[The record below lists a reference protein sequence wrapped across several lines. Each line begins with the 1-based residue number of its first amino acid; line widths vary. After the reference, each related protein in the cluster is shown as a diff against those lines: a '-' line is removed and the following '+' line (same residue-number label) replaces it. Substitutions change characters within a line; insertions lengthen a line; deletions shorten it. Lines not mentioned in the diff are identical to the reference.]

1 MNSKIKLEENTGITL
16 IALVVTIIVL
26 LILAGVSISMLTG
39 QNGILNRAAEAKEK
53 TAEAQKQENNTLTEY
68 EKTFNKYMSNL
79 PSTEYTTPYLPD
91 TNKFERVD
99 GTDLSTGL
107 VIREKAT
114 GSEYVWVEVP
124 KTSEVYKNAGL
135 DISTFGESEYNL
147 IEKDLQDYT
156 SEYRTQTNFKDEFFE
171 DSSEGWFKNANEYNE
186 AKYKMLKSVYENGG
200 FWVGRYEAGVEENIV
215 ISGNR
220 NLMPISMGDIYPY
233 NFITRTQAKN
243 LAEKIESG
251 NYISSLIYGL
261 QWDLM
266 VKYIETKGNVS
277 IDKLNSDSTT
287 VGNYI
292 NSEFELK
299 RGKFAQE
306 LAFENWYNF
315 DSEEKKMLVTGR
327 KKITQ
332 SVASNGI
339 LLTTGATEATNLQN
353 IYDIAGNVWE
363 WTLERNSEDKNQL
376 CVRRGGSFV
385 NMGSYNYISCRNLS
399 SITDNSAN
407 IGFRV
412 TIY

>member
-1 MNSKIKLEENTGITL
+1 
-16 IALVVTIIVL
+16 
-26 LILAGVSISMLTG
+26 MLTG

-53 TAEAQKQENNTLTEY
+53 TEEAQKQENETLNDY

-79 PSTEYTTPYLPD
+79 PSTEYTIPYLPD

-107 VIREKAT
+107 VIKEKAT

-124 KTSEVYKNAGL
+124 KTREVYKNAGL
-135 DISTFGESEYNL
+135 DISTFGENECNL

-171 DSSEGWFKNANEYNE
+171 DTSEGWFKNANEYNE

-200 FWVGRYEAGVEENIV
+200 FWVGRYEAGSEKNMAVTENRELI
-215 ISGNR
+215 
-220 NLMPISMGDIYPY
+220 PISKENMYPY
-233 NFITRTQAKN
+233 NYITRTQAKG
-243 LAEKIESG
+243 LAEKIEAG

-266 VKYIETKGNVS
+266 IKYIEIKGNVS
-277 IDKLNSDSTT
+277 IDKLNSDSTA
-287 VGNYI
+287 VGNYT

-306 LAFENWYNF
+306 LDFKNWYNF
-315 DSEEKKMLVTGR
+315 DSEEKNTLVTGR
-327 KKITQ
+327 KKIAQ

-339 LLTTGATEATNLQN
+339 LLTTGATENTKIQN
-353 IYDIAGNVWE
+353 IYDIAGNLWE
-363 WTLERNSEDKNQL
+363 WTLEGNSGDKSQL

-385 NMGSYNYISCRNLS
+385 NMGSYNPISYRNLS
-399 SITDNSAN
+399 GTTDNSAN

>member
-124 KTSEVYKNAGL
+124 KTGEVYKNAGL

>member
-1 MNSKIKLEENTGITL
+1 
-16 IALVVTIIVL
+16 
-26 LILAGVSISMLTG
+26 MLTG

-53 TAEAQKQENNTLTEY
+53 TEIASKDERRKLAQEEALMNT
-68 EKTFNKYMSNL
+68 EKTTYKGITL
-79 PSTEYTTPYLPD
+79 PEGFAPT
-91 TNKFERVD
+91 KID
-99 GTDLSTGL
+99 GEDSIDDGL
-107 VIREKAT
+107 VIT
-114 GSEYVWVEVP
+114 DVYGNEYVWIEVP
-124 KTSEVYKNAGL
+124 KTATVYPTAGVS
-135 DISTFGESEYNL
+135 ISSFTDEEYTK
-147 IEKDLQDYT
+147 IEEDLHKYTNDYRNGT
-156 SEYRTQTNFKDEFFE
+156 SYRDVYYA
-171 DSSEGWFKNANEYNE
+171 DSTTGWFTDADQYNRL
-186 AKYKMLKSVYENGG
+186 KQKMLKSVYQNGG
-200 FWVGRYEAGVEENIV
+200 FWVGRYEAGIEENIV

-220 NLMPISMGDIYPY
+220 NLMPISMENIYPY
-233 NFITRTQAKN
+233 NFITRTQAKK
-243 LAEKIESG
+243 LAEKIEAG

-277 IDKLNSDSTT
+277 MDKLNSDSTT

-306 LAFENWYNF
+306 LAFVNWYNF
-315 DSEEKKMLVTGR
+315 DSEEKPMLVTGR
-327 KKITQ
+327 KKIAQ
-332 SVASNGI
+332 SVTSNGI
-339 LLTTGATEATNLQN
+339 LITTGATENTKIQN

-363 WTLERNSEDKNQL
+363 WTMEGSSEDKNKL

-385 NMGSYNYISCRNLS
+385 NMGSYNSISCRNLS

>member
-1 MNSKIKLEENTGITL
+1 
-16 IALVVTIIVL
+16 
-26 LILAGVSISMLTG
+26 MLTG
-39 QNGILNRAAEAKEK
+39 QNGILNRAADAKEK
-53 TAEAQKQENNTLTEY
+53 TEVAQKDETETLNEY

-79 PSTEYTTPYLPD
+79 PSTEYTSPYFPD
-91 TNKFERVD
+91 TNKFERVED
-99 GTDLSTGL
+99 TDLSTGL

-124 KTSEVYKNAGL
+124 KTGDVYKNAGL
-135 DISTFGESEYNL
+135 DISIFGENEYNL

-156 SEYRTQTNFKDEFFE
+156 SEYRTQVEFKDDFFE
-171 DSSEGWFKNANEYNE
+171 DSSEGWFKNANEYND

-200 FWVGRYEAGVEENIV
+200 FWVGRYEAGIEENIA

-220 NLMPISMGDIYPY
+220 NLMPISMENIYPY
-233 NFITRTQAKN
+233 NFITRTQAKK
-243 LAEKIESG
+243 LAEKIEAG

-277 IDKLNSDSTT
+277 MDKLNSDSTT

-306 LAFENWYNF
+306 LAFVNWYNF
-315 DSEEKKMLVTGR
+315 DSEEKPMLVTGR
-327 KKITQ
+327 KKIAQ
-332 SVASNGI
+332 SVTSNGI
-339 LLTTGATEATNLQN
+339 LITTGATENTKIQN

-363 WTLERNSEDKNQL
+363 WTMEGNSEDKNKL

-385 NMGSYNYISCRNLS
+385 NMGSYNSISCRNLS

>member
-26 LILAGVSISMLTG
+26 LILAGVSVSMLTG

-124 KTSEVYKNAGL
+124 KTSDVYKNAGL
-135 DISTFGESEYNL
+135 DISTFGENEYNL

-200 FWVGRYEAGVEENIV
+200 FWVGRYEAGSSVIRTKLMEERQV
-215 ISGNR
+215 
-220 NLMPISMGDIYPY
+220 PIIKANVYPY
-233 NFITRTQAKN
+233 NYITRTQAKV
-243 LAEKIESG
+243 LSEQVESG
-251 NYISSLIYGL
+251 SSTSSLIYGL
-261 QWDLM
+261 QWGLM
-266 VKYIETKGNVS
+266 LKYIESKNVAS
-277 IDKLNSDSTT
+277 KDVFNKDSTAI
-287 VGNYI
+287 GNYKDSSWTTEDNVVKYSKDSSI
-292 NSEFELK
+292 SFLEGTYSKSEGE
-299 RGKFAQE
+299 
-306 LAFENWYNF
+306 
-315 DSEEKKMLVTGR
+315 SCLVSSG
-327 KKITQ
+327 
-332 SVASNGI
+332 ASKSFS
-339 LLTTGATEATNLQN
+339 LMN
-353 IYDIAGNVWE
+353 IYDIAGNMWE
-363 WTLERNSEDKNQL
+363 WSLEYSGQADHPGTQI
-376 CVRRGGSFV
+376 GGSCYDS
-385 NMGSYNYISCRNLS
+385 GKTYYASYKNLIVLDRLFSNIS
-399 SITDNSAN
+399 
-407 IGFRV
+407 FRV